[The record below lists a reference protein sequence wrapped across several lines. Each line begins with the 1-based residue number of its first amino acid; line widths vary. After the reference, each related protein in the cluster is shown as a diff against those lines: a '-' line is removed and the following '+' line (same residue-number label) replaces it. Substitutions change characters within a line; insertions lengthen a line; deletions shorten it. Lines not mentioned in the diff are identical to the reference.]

1 MRKSGEAKAVE
12 PKDERKEK
20 TTPGDR
26 VERAEVPPVAPVPE
40 RAYPIWLKVEPPRR
54 RVPPLPPL
62 LSRSLWARLSRH
74 ITSCLHQRIGSVV
87 ALRGVVRAINAEM
100 RLAGA
105 SAEDVVKAIRV
116 AVTEHPQLPM
126 LDRTNVLTRQ
136 LASEALLERM
146 LGWLDEQNGGT

>member
-1 MRKSGEAKAVE
+1 MRKSGEAKAVG
-12 PKDERKEK
+12 PDGQTKEK
-20 TTPGDR
+20 APGEDA
-26 VERAEVPPVAPVPE
+26 ERADVPPVRE

-54 RVPPLPPL
+54 RVPPLPPY
-62 LSRSLWARLSRH
+62 LSRALWARLSRH
-74 ITSCLHQRIGSVV
+74 ITSSLHQRIGSLV

-105 SAEDVVKAIRV
+105 TAEDVARAIRV

-146 LGWLDEQNGGT
+146 LGWLDEQDAGT